1 MTGFG
6 YVNTTGLKAMDYFL
20 TDSHQTPPGVEH
32 LYVETLARLPN
43 DYICYKPPDY
53 LPEVSAL
60 PAALN
65 GDLTLGCFN
74 KLAKLTPETLALW
87 SKLLAA
93 LPNARLLLKTS
104 GLEHPERVEYLKRD
118 IHKAGIDFSRVD
130 ISGGAPHEEFLKGYH
145 AVDIALDPIPYSGG
159 LTTCEALWMGVP
171 VVTLRGE
178 RFASLHSTS
187 HLSNADLVDWITES
201 EEEYIQLVVQW
212 SQKLQELQSLREGMR
227 ARLQKSLLSNGPQYT
242 ADFESL
248 LKLSFKT
255 YCDGSSQ

>member
-1 MTGFG
+1 
-6 YVNTTGLKAMDYFL
+6 
-20 TDSHQTPPGVEH
+20 
-32 LYVETLARLPN
+32 
-43 DYICYKPPDY
+43 
-53 LPEVSAL
+53 
-60 PAALN
+60 
-65 GDLTLGCFN
+65 
-74 KLAKLTPETLALW
+74 
-87 SKLLAA
+87 
-93 LPNARLLLKTS
+93 
-104 GLEHPERVEYLKRD
+104 
-118 IHKAGIDFSRVD
+118 
-130 ISGGAPHEEFLKGYH
+130 
-145 AVDIALDPIPYSGG
+145 
-159 LTTCEALWMGVP
+159 MGVP

-187 HLSNADLVDWITES
+187 HLSNADLVDWISES